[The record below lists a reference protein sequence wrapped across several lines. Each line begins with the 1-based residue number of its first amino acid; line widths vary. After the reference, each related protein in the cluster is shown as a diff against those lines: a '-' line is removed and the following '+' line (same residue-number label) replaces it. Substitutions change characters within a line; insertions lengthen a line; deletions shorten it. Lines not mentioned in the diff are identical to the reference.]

1 MHTHETSALA
11 NWSCRTVVAPSTSD
25 LHLRGAFPSAM
36 RARSTAKGAVRK
48 GVLVHTSC
56 RSGARIQASAPQ
68 TNRKRQAAEAAAATN
83 VGALSAVAITTSS
96 LRKEGTQQH
105 CRVHHHRAVR
115 GAASWSLS
123 APPPFLGAEADMS
136 TTAPLFSLGDLDW
149 GSDDDDD
156 DVSVVQ
162 DVDQAGRSPI
172 HGMSSATTWRSTTAT
187 NRVS

>member
-1 MHTHETSALA
+1 RYESEEH
-11 NWSCRTVVAPSTSD
+11 RQ
-25 LHLRGAFPSAM
+25 
-36 RARSTAKGAVRK
+36 GAVRK

-68 TNRKRQAAEAAAATN
+68 TNRKRQAAEAAEAAAATN
-83 VGALSAVAITTSS
+83 VRALSAVAITTSS
-96 LRKEGTQQH
+96 LRKEGAQQH

-115 GAASWSLS
+115 GAASWPLS
-123 APPPFLGAEADMS
+123 APSPFLGADADMS

-172 HGMSSATTWRSTTAT
+172 HGMSSTTTWRSTTAT